1 MIGNYTKDIALKV
14 STDSVNEF
22 NYFIDLYRLKK
33 WKQKTQELLKL
44 KKMTSNTVVYR
55 QTRK

>member
-1 MIGNYTKDIALKV
+1 MIGNYTNDFALKV

-44 KKMTSNTVVYR
+44 KKMTPNTVVYR